1 MLDSSSSEDEDT
13 NAGFGGYNKNP
24 TSSSSSNPR
33 GLPARTQTYQRGPTS
48 APPGPAGS
56 GVLPEHQ
63 RPANK
68 NVNASAGNTTPYRNV
83 PSNPPISHAPGQS
96 EAACGVSK
104 SCQHDSY
111 DERSSVRR
119 SQRHTTADARLRT
132 QQSISG
138 GVNDEEDLSVSTMS
152 LHSPIAHTQSI
163 HATNAHMSSTYSV
176 TSSSSGGGGAGI
188 PPTSVASGTG
198 QFSNS
203 PHHVQKISTSS
214 SIQSHMQDDLGS
226 THGQVVPMSKDP
238 AALELEK
245 TEREEQERRRTLQ
258 FFTSY
263 VFVMRCIAYPFY
275 SKPPTELVRRY
286 LKITKQQLNVF
297 KERFQAYLSGELDV
311 VGDEAFTNA
320 IQSYYEVSTFRTHR
334 FSECLVVI

>member
-13 NAGFGGYNKNP
+13 NAGFGGYSKNP

-56 GVLPEHQ
+56 GILPEHQ
-63 RPANK
+63 RSANK

-83 PSNPPISHAPGQS
+83 PSNPPISHTSGPN

-111 DERSSVRR
+111 DERPSVRR
-119 SQRHTTADARLRT
+119 SQRHATADARFIEVTELQFYHTRMVRSRCDSSYHGSMDAAIYSLYMRLRT

-138 GVNDEEDLSVSTMS
+138 GVNDEEDLSVSTVS
-152 LHSPIAHTQSI
+152 LHSPIARTQSI

-176 TSSSSGGGGAGI
+176 TSSSSGGGAGI
-188 PPTSVASGTG
+188 PPASVASGTG

-203 PHHVQKISTSS
+203 PHHAQKISTSS

-258 FFTSY
+258 
-263 VFVMRCIAYPFY
+263 
-275 SKPPTELVRRY
+275 L
-286 LKITKQQLNVF
+286 
-297 KERFQAYLSGELDV
+297 
-311 VGDEAFTNA
+311 
-320 IQSYYEVSTFRTHR
+320 
-334 FSECLVVI
+334 